1 MKEISNKNN
10 YYLCNM
16 HNRFLKYIEQEGL
29 IEHGEKVILG
39 VSGGIDSMVMADLFY
54 RTGIPHV
61 LAHCNFKLRNE
72 EADQDESFIKDYA
85 RDRNIEL
92 FIKHFDTAAH
102 ASSHNISIQMSAR
115 QLRFDWFESILDKE
129 GYDLIAT
136 AHHLDDQI
144 ETFFLN
150 LMRSTGI
157 AGLHGILPKQGRL
170 IHPML
175 FASRMEINQY
185 ARENNIR
192 YREDSS
198 NLTVK
203 YARNKIRHQVLPIL
217 EEIHPNFKNILTSNI
232 KRLRETEK
240 IYRSAVSDV
249 IKYFVTTIDRSPA
262 ISIDALKK
270 TNAPATYLF
279 EYLAPYQ
286 FKFSTVEDI
295 INSLDGI
302 SGKTFYSP
310 SHKIIRDRNY
320 LLLIE
325 NREDT
330 EKKGIMIHRENV
342 PGYTDTPA
350 RLTFNITDITGDFK
364 ITEDPKTALIDA
376 EKISWPLKISQW
388 EKGDHFFP
396 LGMQQSKK
404 ISDFLIDE
412 KIPIHNKQ
420 NTFILRSGKKV
431 VWIIGKRLDNRFKIT
446 DKTTK
451 VLKIKL
457 LED

>member
-1 MKEISNKNN
+1 MQ
-10 YYLCNM
+10 
-16 HNRFLKYIEQEGL
+16 NRFLKYIEQEKL
-29 IEHGEKVILG
+29 IDHGRKVILG
-39 VSGGIDSMVMADLFY
+39 ISGGIDSMVMADLFY

-61 LAHCNFKLRNE
+61 LAHCNFQLRDK
-72 EADQDESFIKDYA
+72 EADQDESFIREYA
-85 RDRNIEL
+85 HKHKLKLYVKHFETSAYADRN
-92 FIKHFDTAAH
+92 
-102 ASSHNISIQMSAR
+102 SISIQMAAR
-115 QLRFDWFESILDKE
+115 QLRFDWFESILNEE

-157 AGLHGILPKQGRL
+157 AGLHGILPKQGKL

-175 FASRMEINQY
+175 FASRNDINEY
-185 ARENNIR
+185 ARENNIP
-192 YREDSS
+192 YHEDSS
-198 NLTVK
+198 NRSVK
-203 YARNKIRHQVLPIL
+203 YARNKIRHQVLPVL
-217 EEIHPNFKNILTSNI
+217 EEIHPNFKSILTSNI

-240 IYRSAVSDV
+240 IYRSAVLDV
-249 IKYFVTTIDRSPA
+249 MNSFITTIDRYPA

-279 EYLAPYQ
+279 EYLAQYQ

-302 SGKTFYSP
+302 SGKIFYSP
-310 SHKIIRDRNY
+310 TYMIIRDRDY
-320 LLLIE
+320 LLLKKTGDE
-325 NREDT
+325 P
-330 EKKGIMIHRENV
+330 EKKELFIYRNNV
-342 PGYTDTPA
+342 PGYTDTPM
-350 RLTFNITDITGDFK
+350 RLTFNIIDRNEDFK
-364 ITEDPKTALIDA
+364 ITTDPKTGLIDA
-376 EKISWPLKISQW
+376 DKVTWPLRISPW

-396 LGMQQSKK
+396 LGMKQSKK

-412 KIPIHNKQ
+412 KIPVHQKQ
-420 NTFILRSGKKV
+420 NTFLMRSGRKV
-431 VWIIGKRLDNRFKIT
+431 VWVIGKRLDNRFKIT